1 MEKKITVNEQFEQ
14 VKVVLL
20 AQGETDLAEFIQG
33 RIDLNKKKNN
43 RRKDN
48 GKSTENS
55 ILAEK
60 LLAIFERDS
69 IKMTLS
75 EIANTYSGEL
85 GGITLSTQ
93 KLSAVL
99 RPALADGTLAKD
111 RVKGKMLYHLPSV
124 SVEDET
130 DAE

>member
-14 VKVVLL
+14 VKKVLL
-20 AQGETDLAEFIQG
+20 AQGETDLAKFIQG
-33 RIDLNKKKNN
+33 RIDLNKKKND

-48 GKSTENS
+48 GKSAENGA
-55 ILAEK
+55 LAEK

-75 EIANTYSGEL
+75 EVANTYGGEL
-85 GGITLSTQ
+85 GETLSTQ

-99 RPALADGTLAKD
+99 KPALEKGALAKD

-124 SVEDET
+124 SVEET

>member
-20 AQGETDLAEFIQG
+20 AQGENALAEFIQG
-33 RIDLNKKKNN
+33 RIDLNKKKND

-48 GKSTENS
+48 GKSIKNS
-55 ILAEK
+55 YLAEK

-69 IKMTLS
+69 VKMTLS
-75 EIANTYSGEL
+75 EIANTYGGEL
-85 GGITLSTQ
+85 GETLSTQ

-99 RPALADGTLAKD
+99 KPALEKGYLAKD
-111 RVKGKMLYHLPSV
+111 KVKGKMLYHLACV